1 MPSDEL
7 QSVVSRHVPG
17 EGKLDIH
24 RLGDGLV
31 NETYRVL
38 RDGRA
43 YALRVAATNSYDL
56 GLDRAWEARVLERAV
71 AAELAPALEYFDLQ
85 RGILIAH
92 WVDGRSWSPAD
103 VRRQSNIARVAEL
116 MRRIHALAVPM
127 PARAMSPAKWI
138 EYYGAALTRRS
149 AISSRQMQ
157 DSRGRRDQQNRQED
171 VSAETS
177 IEPPDAR
184 VARDLSA
191 AAARRLAALAALPS
205 VDPVV
210 CHSDL
215 HTLNLVDRGN
225 SLVLLDWE
233 YAHTADPLWDLAGWS
248 ANNDL
253 EDNLE
258 RDLLASYAGRPP
270 TSNEYLRLQ
279 LLGWLYDYVC
289 LLWSELYLSRH
300 RDEPPGVDTPWLATP
315 GVDTPCFA
323 APGVDASGANTPG
336 GIAARARLLAA
347 RLNASK

>member
-1 MPSDEL
+1 MLPDEL
-7 QSVVSRHVPG
+7 ESVVARHVPG

-24 RLGDGLV
+24 RLSNGLV

-38 RDGRA
+38 RDGSA
-43 YALRVAATNSYDL
+43 YALRVAAANSYDL
-56 GLDRAWEARVLERAV
+56 GLDRAWEARVLERA
-71 AAELAPALEYFDLQ
+71 AAADLAPVQEYCDPQ
-85 RGILIAH
+85 RGILIAR
-92 WVDGRSWSPAD
+92 WVDGRLWSPVD

-116 MRRIHALAVPM
+116 LRRIHGLPMPM

-138 EYYGAALTRRS
+138 EYYGAALTRRG
-149 AISSRQMQ
+149 AIPSRHMP
-157 DSRGRRDQQNRQED
+157 DVRNRHED

-177 IEPPDAR
+177 AQPPLTWSAR
-184 VARDLSA
+184 ELSA
-191 AAARRLAALAALPS
+191 AAARRLAALAALPG

-233 YAHTADPLWDLAGWS
+233 YAHAADPLWDLAGWS

-258 RDLLASYAGRPP
+258 RGLLASYTGRLP
-270 TSNEYLRLQ
+270 TRNEYLRLQ

-300 RDEPPGVDTPWLATP
+300 RDEPQAVDTL
-315 GVDTPCFA
+315 
-323 APGVDASGANTPG
+323 PG
-336 GIAARARLLAA
+336 GIAARARRLAA
-347 RLNASK
+347 RLHASNDSSR

>member
-1 MPSDEL
+1 MPPDEL
-7 QSVVSRHVPG
+7 ESMLSRHVPG
-17 EGKLDIH
+17 EGKLDIR
-24 RLGDGLV
+24 RLGNGLV

-38 RDGRA
+38 RDGRV
-43 YALRVAATNSYDL
+43 YAVRVAAPNSYDL

-71 AAELAPALEYFDLQ
+71 AADLAPELTHYDPQ
-85 RGILIAH
+85 RGILIAR
-92 WVDGRSWSPAD
+92 WVDGRLWSPAD
-103 VRRQSNIARVAEL
+103 VRQRSNIARMAEL
-116 MRRIHALAVPM
+116 MRRIHALAAPV
-127 PARAMSPAKWI
+127 PARAMNPAKWI

-149 AISSRQMQ
+149 
-157 DSRGRRDQQNRQED
+157 

-177 IEPPDAR
+177 AEPPDAR
-184 VARDLSA
+184 RARDLSA
-191 AAARRLAALAALPS
+191 AAARRLAALAELPG

-233 YAHTADPLWDLAGWS
+233 YAHAADPLWDLAGWS

-253 EDNLE
+253 EDTLE
-258 RDLLASYAGRPP
+258 RDLLASYTGRPP
-270 TSNEYLRLQ
+270 TRNEYLRLH

-300 RDEPPGVDTPWLATP
+300 RDQPPGVDTAGVATP
-315 GVDTPCFA
+315 GADTP
-323 APGVDASGANTPG
+323 D

-347 RLNASK
+347 RLMHPSGRAGQVPAH

>member
-7 QSVVSRHVPG
+7 ERIVSRHVPG
-17 EGKLDIH
+17 EGKLEFH
-24 RLGDGLV
+24 RLGNGLV

-71 AAELAPALEYFDLQ
+71 AADLAPELTYYDPQ
-85 RGILIAH
+85 RGILIAR
-92 WVDGRSWSPAD
+92 WVDGRLWSPAD
-103 VRRQSNIARVAEL
+103 VRRRSNIARAAEL

-127 PARAMSPAKWI
+127 PARAMNPAKWI
-138 EYYGAALTRRS
+138 EYYGAALTRR
-149 AISSRQMQ
+149 R
-157 DSRGRRDQQNRQED
+157 N

-177 IEPPDAR
+177 AEQPDAGA
-184 VARDLSA
+184 ARDLSA
-191 AAARRLAALAALPS
+191 AAARRLAALAALPG

-233 YAHTADPLWDLAGWS
+233 YAHAADPLWDLAGWS

-253 EDNLE
+253 EDNLK

-270 TSNEYLRLQ
+270 THDEYLRLQ

-300 RDEPPGVDTPWLATP
+300 RDEPLGVVDTA
-315 GVDTPCFA
+315 
-323 APGVDASGANTPG
+323 GADTPG
-336 GIAARARLLAA
+336 GIAARARLLAV
-347 RLNASK
+347 RLHASK